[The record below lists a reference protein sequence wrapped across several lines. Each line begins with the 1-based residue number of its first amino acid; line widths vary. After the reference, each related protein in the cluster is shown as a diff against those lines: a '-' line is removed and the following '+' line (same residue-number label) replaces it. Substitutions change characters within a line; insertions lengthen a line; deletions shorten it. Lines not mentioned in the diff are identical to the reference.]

1 MASMVI
7 IDYFFRENNVN
18 KKLLENFFIIF
29 NFSVLFG
36 AFWPSRLVFFS
47 KKQRQTHLS
56 SRLQLWTLALVILI
70 IAVLINTVLL
80 DELVQLLDD
89 GINNMQVKK
98 TRIYSNILEFTR
110 IYLNLLKFT
119 IFEKRVT
126 DRHTDGRT
134 DGWTDGRTKPL
145 IELRV
150 RN

>member
-7 IDYFFRENNVN
+7 IDYFFRENNV
-18 KKLLENFFIIF
+18 KKYLEFFLIIF

-80 DELVQLLDD
+80 DELVQLLDNA
-89 GINNMQVKK
+89 INNVQVKK
-98 TRIYSNILEFTR
+98 LEFTC
-110 IYLNLLKFT
+110 I
-119 IFEKRVT
+119 
-126 DRHTDGRT
+126 
-134 DGWTDGRTKPL
+134 
-145 IELRV
+145 
-150 RN
+150 

>member
-7 IDYFFRENNVN
+7 IDYFFRENNV
-18 KKLLENFFIIF
+18 KKYLEFFINF

-98 TRIYSNILEFTR
+98 N
-110 IYLNLLKFT
+110 
-119 IFEKRVT
+119 
-126 DRHTDGRT
+126 
-134 DGWTDGRTKPL
+134 
-145 IELRV
+145 
-150 RN
+150 